1 MQAIPVLL
9 PVAGVISPYPPYR
22 IEVSASRLSSQVSI
36 WEPSAA
42 AVFPSP
48 HMAVTSSL
56 LKALMTVADAFSIF
70 AAVGVLVGGQGQ
82 LVHADLAAHVRGDLG
97 RAEQGADAGPILL
110 RRAELR
116 ARYG

>member
-1 MQAIPVLL
+1 
-9 PVAGVISPYPPYR
+9 
-22 IEVSASRLSSQVSI
+22 VSI

-70 AAVGVLVGGQGQ
+70 AAVACL
-82 LVHADLAAHVRGDLG
+82 LAARVSSCTLTWLRMC
-97 RAEQGADAGPILL
+97 AATWAGPSGVPCANTVSTYRASVSRILGSDPEAGPKWWCQPS
-110 RRAELR
+110 R
-116 ARYG
+116 